1 MTFGAL
7 DYVVVAAVLLV
18 SIGIGLYVRCTG
30 NRQKSNDE
38 FILAN
43 RSMTVLPVAF
53 SLMASFMSSITLLGV
68 SSEIYMFGIQFIV
81 INFAYLIATPIAAN
95 LFLPVF
101 YKLQAASAYEYLEC
115 RFGKLARLS
124 ASLAYSLQMILYMG
138 IVVYAPALALE
149 SAVGIDKELAIII
162 IGITVI
168 IYCCIGGIKAVLLT
182 DVFQSILM
190 FVAVFLVIISG
201 INYAGGIGNIIEEA
215 KKGGRWELLNFNPDP
230 TERHSWFSLIIGGM
244 FTYLSLYAVNQTQVQ
259 RLMTVKSLKGAQRAL
274 WWSWPILLLL
284 SITTSFSGLVIY
296 YYYRNCDPLLAK
308 RITSRDQMMPIY
320 IMDVLGHIPGIT
332 GLFVAGVFSATL
344 STVSSCLNSLAAVTL
359 EDYFKPMYKFVSK
372 KELQVDESRS
382 AVPTKIIAGIYG
394 FICIGTAFLAE
405 KFGGILQI
413 SLTIFGAVGGP
424 LLALFTLG
432 MSFLSP
438 NEYGS
443 VIGLFSGVLTSLV
456 IGFADK
462 PTAIPLQVNLEDCSQ
477 FNIYNLTRIIPQAA
491 STRSSEEY
499 FYLFRL
505 SYWYTVVIGFFITF
519 FVGYFA
525 SVILKAMNY
534 HGTDKVYIDG
544 NKNLIN
550 YDLFMPP
557 IAARLKEQ
565 RMKKG
570 HLITNIALESIT
582 KL

>member
-1 MTFGAL
+1 MKL
-7 DYVVVAAVLLV
+7 ISY
-18 SIGIGLYVRCTG
+18 
-30 NRQKSNDE
+30 Q
-38 FILAN
+38 
-43 RSMTVLPVAF
+43 
-53 SLMASFMSSITLLGV
+53 
-68 SSEIYMFGIQFIV
+68 
-81 INFAYLIATPIAAN
+81 IN
-95 LFLPVF
+95 
-101 YKLQAASAYEYLEC
+101 
-115 RFGKLARLS
+115 
-124 ASLAYSLQMILYMG
+124 
-138 IVVYAPALALE
+138 VVYLF
-149 SAVGIDKELAIII
+149 
-162 IGITVI
+162 
-168 IYCCIGGIKAVLLT
+168 CRLT

-462 PTAIPLQVNLEDCSQ
+462 PRAIVS
-477 FNIYNLTRIIPQAA
+477 
-491 STRSSEEY
+491 
-499 FYLFRL
+499 
-505 SYWYTVVIGFFITF
+505 
-519 FVGYFA
+519 
-525 SVILKAMNY
+525 
-534 HGTDKVYIDG
+534 
-544 NKNLIN
+544 
-550 YDLFMPP
+550 
-557 IAARLKEQ
+557 
-565 RMKKG
+565 
-570 HLITNIALESIT
+570 
-582 KL
+582 

>member
-462 PTAIPLQVNLEDCSQ
+462 PTAIVS
-477 FNIYNLTRIIPQAA
+477 
-491 STRSSEEY
+491 
-499 FYLFRL
+499 
-505 SYWYTVVIGFFITF
+505 
-519 FVGYFA
+519 
-525 SVILKAMNY
+525 
-534 HGTDKVYIDG
+534 
-544 NKNLIN
+544 
-550 YDLFMPP
+550 
-557 IAARLKEQ
+557 
-565 RMKKG
+565 
-570 HLITNIALESIT
+570 
-582 KL
+582 